1 MAPLDSSAWAQRALT
16 LVIAIGLVPAVLS
29 IRGFLEDVPIT
40 AGEPAPRTVI
50 APDLIRVTDEEG
62 TERSRREAA
71 QSVTPVQTVDNEARQ
86 EITQSVVDLFAQVVD
101 AREPGADGR
110 VPTRDEQI
118 ESLDQRFDALDT
130 EALRQLLSLEP
141 QQFTN
146 LRTETIGIAQQ
157 LARRGITT
165 EEVAQVTDEV
175 LQSELAIRA
184 LPEGTGETIVAPI
197 IRDAARPTLSIDEE
211 ATQQNREEAAAAV
224 VEREVSF
231 TGGTPIVRAGEM
243 VTPVEFA
250 ALSQRGLEGGEPW
263 RITAKAFVLSLVILL
278 AMSVYL
284 RAYRTYV
291 WKSSRQLLLLAVL
304 ELVFVLSVEAVML
317 LSVEVPWHYVVPV
330 GAIAMLATILF
341 DPPIGVLT
349 AIPVTA
355 LVAFSAPG
363 EAGTVAFAA
372 IAGLS
377 SVPLVSRLSAR
388 GHLRR
393 AAWQSTLGYAALAA
407 AFTGVFGEASDV
419 GIALVAG
426 FGNGVLTAMLVNSS
440 LPFLESVFGVLTA
453 TSLLDLQ
460 DRNHP
465 LLRELEQ
472 KALGSY
478 NHSIEVSKMVE
489 SACRKIDADS
499 LLASVAALYHDIGK
513 VRRPYFFVENQF
525 GIANPHDD
533 LDPEVSARIIQEHVT
548 DGIAMARSSR
558 LPPEVVE
565 GIRTHHGTTLVS
577 FFYRQAVN
585 AADDADDVDQA
596 DFRYSGQKPS
606 TKEMAV
612 LMLADCCE
620 GATRAAALHDRNLT
634 RDTLDNIVTG
644 LISDRVEEG
653 QLDEADLTFRELN
666 MVQDSFIQSLVGT
679 YHPRIPYP
687 DLERRGDDGGRAS
700 DTDGQEERQD
710 APDEEAHDD
719 RGDPNDRD
727 DRDGQGG
734 RDDGRDPVAGRRQE
748 VDTPLQ

>member
-1 MAPLDSSAWAQRALT
+1 MAPMDGPAWAQRAMAL
-16 LVIAIGLVPAVLS
+16 LIAIVLVPAVLS

-50 APDLIRVTDEEG
+50 APDLIRVVDEEG

-71 QSVTPVQTVDNEARQ
+71 QNVTPVQTVDNEARQ
-86 EITQSVVDLFAQVVD
+86 EITQGVIDLFAQVMD
-101 AREPGADGR
+101 ARQPGADGR
-110 VPTRDEQI
+110 IPTSAEQI
-118 ESLDQRFDALDT
+118 ESLNQRIEALDA
-130 EALRQLLSLEP
+130 EALRQLLNLDPDAFSS
-141 QQFTN
+141 
-146 LRTETIGIAQQ
+146 LRTETVQIAQQ
-157 LARRGITT
+157 LARRSITS
-165 EEVAQVTDEV
+165 EDLARITDEV
-175 LQSELAIRA
+175 LQSELAIRS
-184 LPEGTGETIVAPI
+184 LPEGTEQSIVAPI
-197 IRDAARPTLSIDEE
+197 IRDAARPTVSIDEE
-211 ATQQNREEAAAAV
+211 ATQQARQEAAEAV

-231 TGGTPIVRAGEM
+231 TGGAPIVRAGDT
-243 VTPVEFA
+243 VTGVEFA
-250 ALSQRGLEGGEPW
+250 ALQQRGLEGGEPW
-263 RITAKAFVLSLVILL
+263 RIAAKAFILALVILL
-278 AMSVYL
+278 AVAVYL
-284 RAYRTYV
+284 RAYRTHV
-291 WKSSRQLLLLAVL
+291 WKTPRQLLLLAVL
-304 ELVFVLSVEAVML
+304 ELLFVLSVEAVVL
-317 LSVEVPWHYVVPV
+317 LSTEAPWHYVIPV

-372 IAGLS
+372 IAGLA

-388 GHLRR
+388 GQLRR

-407 AFTGVFGEASDV
+407 IFTGVFGEADDIGV
-419 GIALVAG
+419 ALLAG
-426 FGNGVLTAMLVNSS
+426 FGNGVFTAMLVNSS

-489 SACRKIDADS
+489 RACRYIGADS

-548 DGIAMARSSR
+548 DGITMARTSR

-577 FFYRQAVN
+577 FFYRQAMN
-585 AADDADDVDQA
+585 AAEDPETVDQEQ
-596 DFRYSGQKPS
+596 FRYNGEKPS
-606 TKEMAV
+606 SKEMAV

-634 RDTLDNIVTG
+634 RDTLESIVTG
-644 LISDRVEEG
+644 LISDRVEDG

-666 MVQDSFIQSLVGT
+666 MVQASFIETLVGT

-687 DLERRGDDGGRAS
+687 DLEQRKAGGAQSTDAETATDRPGGQEKDGHPHGHGE
-700 DTDGQEERQD
+700 DTDMTSEPRHKVGTRVPE
-710 APDEEAHDD
+710 
-719 RGDPNDRD
+719 GD
-727 DRDGQGG
+727 G
-734 RDDGRDPVAGRRQE
+734 
-748 VDTPLQ
+748 